1 MDVLAWICQGLL
13 AAVFL
18 GSGVAK
24 STMSRER
31 LQETGQTGA
40 AVFPIPVVRFT
51 AAMELLAA
59 VGLVLPWA
67 TGIARGLTPAAA
79 AGLIVIM
86 VVAAITHWRLG
97 EPRNVVGNAVL
108 LGLCVVVVA
117 VRVGQL

>member
-67 TGIARGLTPAAA
+67 TGIARALTPAAA

-97 EPRNVVGNAVL
+97 EPRNVMGNAVL

-117 VRVGQL
+117 ARVGQL